1 MAEKTTVI
9 GEKTKVSGNLEGDE
23 DLLVKGRVEGNIK
36 LSKTLHV
43 ESGGIVVAD
52 VDVKDCVLAGVVV
65 GDITAS
71 DSVHITNGGRMVGD
85 IKAPR
90 VIIVSGAAFRGRVD
104 MGDME
109 SERSER
115 PRKQKIEVED
125 RTPASKKP
133 GKEEKPAAAIA
144 GMDFG
149 GRKPPA
155 VTNRPAARAA
165 VAPRVASAG
174 GGKQPAPPAPPLP
187 GGKRAL
193 KKK

>member
-1 MAEKTTVI
+1 MADKTTVI
-9 GEKTKVSGNLEGDE
+9 GEKTKVSGSLEGDE

-43 ESGGIVVAD
+43 ESGGIIVAD
-52 VDVKDCVLAGVVV
+52 VDVKDCVVAGVVV
-65 GDITAS
+65 GDIIAS

-90 VIIVSGAAFRGRVD
+90 VIIVAGAAFRGRVD

-115 PRKQKIEVED
+115 PRKAPKIEVED
-125 RTPASKKP
+125 RTAAPAKK
-133 GKEEKPAAAIA
+133 KEEKEKPAAIA

-155 VTNRPAARAA
+155 VRAA
-165 VAPRVASAG
+165 VAPRVASAA
-174 GGKQPAPPAPPLP
+174 GGKSAPPAPPLP
-187 GGKRAL
+187 GGKRHL

>member
-1 MAEKTTVI
+1 MADKTTVI

-43 ESGGIVVAD
+43 ESGGIIVAD
-52 VDVKDCVLAGVVV
+52 VDVKDCVVAGVVV

-90 VIIVSGAAFRGRVD
+90 VIIVAGAAFRGRVD

-125 RTPASKKP
+125 RTAAPAKKE
-133 GKEEKPAAAIA
+133 KEKEKPAAIA

-155 VTNRPAARAA
+155 VRPA
-165 VAPRVASAG
+165 VAPRVASAA
-174 GGKQPAPPAPPLP
+174 GGKSAPPAPPLP
-187 GGKRAL
+187 GGKRHL

>member
-1 MAEKTTVI
+1 MADKTTTVI
-9 GEKTKVSGNLEGDE
+9 GEKTKISGALEGDE

-36 LSKTLHV
+36 LTKTLHV
-43 ESGGIVVAD
+43 EAGGIIVAD
-52 VDVKDCVLAGVVV
+52 VDVKDCVVAGVIV
-65 GDITAS
+65 GDVTAS

-109 SERSER
+109 AERSER

-125 RTPASKKP
+125 RTTTKKP
-133 GKEEKPAAAIA
+133 VKEEKPAAAIA

-149 GRKPPA
+149 GRKPPI
-155 VTNRPAARAA
+155 VRPSARGA

-174 GGKQPAPPAPPLP
+174 GKPPAPPAPSIP
-187 GGKRAL
+187 GGKRSI

>member
-1 MAEKTTVI
+1 MGEKNTII

-43 ESGGIVVAD
+43 ESGGIIVAD
-52 VDVKDCVLAGVVV
+52 VDVKDCVVAGVVV

-71 DSVHITNGGRMVGD
+71 DSVHITDGGRMVGD

-90 VIIVSGAAFRGRVD
+90 VIIVAGAAFRGRVD

-115 PRKQKIEVED
+115 PRRQKIEVED
-125 RTPASKKP
+125 RTSTTPK
-133 GKEEKPAAAIA
+133 KEEKPAAAIA

-155 VTNRPAARAA
+155 VSSVRPAARPA
-165 VAPRVASAG
+165 VAPRVASAA
-174 GGKQPAPPAPPLP
+174 GGKSPAPPAPPLP
-187 GGKRAL
+187 GGKRTL

>member
-1 MAEKTTVI
+1 MADKQTVI

-23 DLLVKGRVEGNIK
+23 DLVVKGRVEGNVK

-43 ESGGIVVAD
+43 EAGGIVVAD
-52 VDVKDCVLAGVVV
+52 VDVKDCVVSGAVV
-65 GDITAS
+65 GDIIAS
-71 DSVHITNGGRMVGD
+71 DSVHITNGGKMVGD

-90 VIIVSGAAFRGRVD
+90 VIIVSGAAFRGRID

-109 SERSER
+109 AEPRER
-115 PRKQKIEVED
+115 PKRQKIEVED
-125 RTPASKKP
+125 RTEKAAAKKD
-133 GKEEKPAAAIA
+133 KEKAPAAIA

-155 VTNRPAARAA
+155 VRSA

-174 GGKQPAPPAPPLP
+174 GGKQPAPPAPSIP
-187 GGKRAL
+187 GGKRAI